1 MRKREEGQRTLNVVV
16 EGADA
21 VAVAL
26 QQVEG
31 RRVAEVLK
39 LRQRTRTRR
48 QARASTAHEHRQ
60 TRIPSCCRSPQ
71 TASERSERYTL

>member
-48 QARASTAHEHRQ
+48 QTRASTETKYMH
-60 TRIPSCCRSPQ
+60 T
-71 TASERSERYTL
+71 